1 MHHVILKFSQM
12 KMLERNM
19 MEATEVKNKVLLSGN
34 EAIARG
40 AWEAG
45 IKFAAAYPGTPSTEI
60 VENIKL
66 YKEIYSQWS
75 PNEKTAFE
83 AAFGAAIG
91 GLRSLA
97 AMKHVGLNV
106 AMDPFMT
113 SAQAGVNA
121 GFVIVVA
128 DDPAM
133 HSSQNEQDSRI
144 LAKFGRVGML
154 EPEDSQDSL
163 EFVKLAFELSERFNL
178 PFIIRMTTRVSHSK
192 SLVKISERVEVEDKE
207 FNMPFQRFVMLPG
220 NARVLNVKAEEKIA
234 ELREFSEEFNRK
246 GLEIKDKKIGIVTS
260 SVAALYAKEAYPDA
274 SMLKLSLTNPMPEKL
289 LKEFSETVDEVLVI
303 EELLPFIEDE
313 MLQLGCTNIKGKEF
327 FPKLG
332 ELDIDKVRP
341 KQKVDVVEV
350 KPIEMP
356 SRPPVLCAGCSHRG
370 AFTIL
375 KQLRAIVS
383 GDIGCY
389 TLGALPPIQRM
400 DSCLCMGASLGIANG
415 LYRSLPDDK
424 RKKLVA
430 LIGDSTFWHSGMAG
444 LLDAV
449 YNGMKYTLVILDNS
463 TTAMTGHQD
472 NPSTG
477 KHADGSPAP
486 KTSFIELAKSIGVQY
501 AKKCNPLDL
510 AQTKEVIKGAMEF
523 DGIAVVVAEAPC
535 VTGDR
540 SAVKKPYVVDAEK
553 CTACGVCLKIGCP
566 ALNKV
571 IDSGKAIID
580 PILCTGCSVCAQLCK
595 FDAIS
600 QTT

>member
-1 MHHVILKFSQM
+1 
-12 KMLERNM
+12 
-19 MEATEVKNKVLLSGN
+19 MEATDVKSKVLLSGN

-40 AWEAG
+40 VWEAG
-45 IKFAAAYPGTPSTEI
+45 AKFASAYPGTPSTEI

-66 YKEIYSQWS
+66 YKEIFSQWS

-83 AAFGAAIG
+83 AAFGAAVG
-91 GLRSLA
+91 GHRSLA

-154 EPEDSQDSL
+154 EPADSQDSL
-163 EFVKLAFELSERFNL
+163 EFVKLAFELSEKFNL
-178 PFIIRMTTRVSHSK
+178 PFIVRMTTRVSHSK

-207 FNMPFQRFVMLPG
+207 FDMPFQRFVMLPG
-220 NARVLNVKAEEKIA
+220 NARVLNVEVEKKLA
-234 ELREFSEEFNRK
+234 NLREFSEEFNRK
-246 GLEIKDKKIGIVTS
+246 GLRIKDKKIGVVTS
-260 SVAALYAKEAYPDA
+260 SVASLYAMEAYPEA
-274 SMLKLSLTNPMPEKL
+274 SMLKLSMTNPIPEKL

-313 MLQLGCTNIKGKEF
+313 MLRLGCTNVKGQELF
-327 FPKLG
+327 SKLG
-332 ELDIDKVRP
+332 ELNVETISP
-341 KQKVDVVEV
+341 KDNTDVVEA
-350 KPIEMP
+350 KKIEMP

-370 AFTIL
+370 AFTVL
-375 KQLRAIVS
+375 KQLKAIVS

-389 TLGALPPIQRM
+389 TLGALPPIQKM
-400 DSCLCMGASLGIANG
+400 NSCLCMGASLGIANG
-415 LYRSLPDDK
+415 LYRSMPEDK
-424 RKKLVA
+424 KDKLVA

-449 YNGMKYTLVILDNS
+449 YNDMKYTLVILDNS

-477 KHADGSPAP
+477 KHVDGSPAP
-486 KTSFIELAKSIGVQY
+486 KTSFVEFAKSIGVQY
-501 AKKCNPLDL
+501 VEKCNPLDL
-510 AQTKEVIKGAMEF
+510 TQTKEVIKGAMEF
-523 DGIAVVVAEAPC
+523 DGIAVVIAVAPC

-540 SAVKKPYVVDAEK
+540 SAIMKPYVVDAEK
-553 CTACGVCLKIGCP
+553 CTACGVCFKIGCP
-566 ALNKV
+566 AIIKE

-580 PILCTGCSVCAQLCK
+580 PILCTGCSICAQVCK

-600 QTT
+600 QVD